1 MSEKI
6 KATLKAVHDNDLE
19 EVLVSLEL
27 SSKIK
32 AGEVKCAFCKEVI
45 TMENLHSLFPDSGSI
60 KLTCANPDC
69 VKLLMARLEE
79 KQYGSIS

>member
-19 EVLVSLEL
+19 EVLGSLGL

-32 AGEVKCAFCKEVI
+32 AGELKCSFCKEVI
-45 TMENLHSLFPDSGSI
+45 TLENLHSLFPDSGAI
-60 KLTCANPDC
+60 KSTCANPDC